1 MSRLATIISL
11 LRLWMLLVASALAT
25 SVGFGYDSHDKA
37 TIAYDNGGKAVIG
50 YDAVVE
56 LTADATRNGMAGDRA
71 LFAKIAEFLAAKT
84 PLALPAPRQIVAE
97 WGVNTY
103 RHGGQMSAVEHINY
117 RHAFNSGFKD
127 VSRYAEG
134 TSVHQ
139 IQGYVDDALRYG
151 KVTPNG
157 ANGFQIE
164 HSLGRVIGTDQVGN
178 AASGIRV
185 FVRDGNIQTAFPI
198 P

>member
-1 MSRLATIISL
+1 MAAVSSVSALQEKTMVYNLSVEGSHTYSVSQAGVL
-11 LRLWMLLVASALAT
+11 VHNKALQAKPVASAT
-25 SVGFGYDSHDKA
+25 
-37 TIAYDNGGKAVIG
+37 
-50 YDAVVE
+50 
-56 LTADATRNGMAGDRA
+56 
-71 LFAKIAEFLAAKT
+71 T
-84 PLALPAPRQIVAE
+84 PLAPRQIAAE

-103 RHGGQMSAVEHINY
+103 RHGGQMSAIEHINY

-134 TSVHQ
+134 TSVRQ
-139 IQGYVDDALRYG
+139 IKGYVDDALQYG

-164 HSLGRVIGTDQVGN
+164 HSLGRVIGTDQAGK
-178 AASGIRV
+178 AANGIRV
-185 FVRDGNIQTAFPI
+185 FVRHGTQTAFPI